1 VGGYFDGNAGL
12 IDFPETTVAFPST
25 AGRIQ
30 IAIRSHLYGDAG
42 VLDIPKSTVAL
53 PATTEGCICRVR
65 IRRNFDGNA
74 ASFDFSIPPIT
85 RPSAPIFL
93 GVRILRHP
101 GGIFHGGHIAG
112 GRHQKPDKSHCVNN
126 NVQKLSFVTHGL
138 FLFC

>member
-1 VGGYFDGNAGL
+1 MGGYFDGNAGL
-12 IDFPETTVAFPST
+12 IDFPETTVAFPSI
-25 AGRIQ
+25 AGCIQ
-30 IAIRSHLYGDAG
+30 IGIRSNPYGDAG
-42 VLDIPKSTVAL
+42 VLDLPKAPTAL
-53 PATTEGCICRVR
+53 PSALEGRICRVC

-101 GGIFHGGHIAG
+101 GGILHGGHIAG
-112 GRHQKPDKSHCVNN
+112 GRHQKPDKSHCVNY
-126 NVQKLSFVTHGL
+126 NVQKLSFVTNGL